1 MGPPAHVGYP
11 RKLQLLTFSRIEL
24 ATPGPGAR
32 RHALFLLFCAYVINY
47 IDRQIVTI
55 LQEPIKADLGLSDTQ
70 LGLMTGLSF
79 ALFYATMGL
88 PMARLAD
95 RYPRRSVIAVSTL
108 LWSGMTMACAA
119 ATNFVTMLLCR
130 MGVGIGEAGLSPPAH
145 SLISDYYPPHQRA
158 GALGIYS
165 SGIQVG
171 VMLGFLLGG
180 TINHYFGWRMAFV
193 AVGLPGVLLAILIR
207 STMREPVRMETPPIE
222 AVPDEGM
229 LGAIMRLWRVRPFRL
244 IALACGF
251 HTLVLYGQG
260 HWAPPYLGR
269 VHEMELRDIAF
280 WLALLSIGP
289 GALGLWLAGTL
300 ADRLQRSTA
309 RAGPIVAIGSIAL
322 LLPLEAAF
330 VLAPDAQTALI
341 ISAGTHFLGGAYLA
355 PVIAHCHAMFG
366 GYQRALASAIL
377 LLSLNLI
384 GLGLGPLLVGALSDL
399 LAGSSGE
406 RALPLAMLA
415 ILPSQ
420 VLALALFW
428 LSCRTV
434 ATEEKVF
441 G

>member
-1 MGPPAHVGYP
+1 MLSSGEQGVA
-11 RKLQLLTFSRIEL
+11 
-24 ATPGPGAR
+24 PGICAR

-95 RYPRRSVIAVSTL
+95 RYPRRSVIAGATL
-108 LWSGMTMACAA
+108 LWSGMTMTCAA
-119 ATNFVTMLLCR
+119 AGNFVTLLLCR
-130 MGVGIGEAGLSPPAH
+130 MGVGVGEAGLSPPAH

-180 TINHYFGWRMAFV
+180 TINHYFGWRMAFL
-193 AVGLPGVLLAILIR
+193 AVGLPGIVLALLIR
-207 STMREPVRMETPPIE
+207 FTMREPPRIDVPAPGAGE
-222 AVPDEGM
+222 ADGM
-229 LGAIMRLWRVRPFRL
+229 LAAMSQLWQVKPFRL

-269 VHEMELRDIAF
+269 VHGMELRDIAF

-289 GALGLWLAGTL
+289 GALGLWLAGLL
-300 ADRLQRSTA
+300 ADRLQRTTA
-309 RAGPIVAIGSIAL
+309 NAGLIVAMGSIAL

-330 VLAPDAQTALI
+330 VLAPDGRSALL
-341 ISAGTHFLGGAYLA
+341 ISIGTHFLGGAYLA
-355 PVIAHCHAMFG
+355 PVIAHSHAMFG
-366 GYQRALASAIL
+366 SHQRALASAVL

-384 GLGLGPLLVGALSDL
+384 GLGVGPLLVGGLSDHF
-399 LAGSSGE
+399 AASQGG

-415 ILPSQ
+415 ILPAQ

-428 LSCRTV
+428 LSSRAPTP
-434 ATEEKVF
+434 AKKAH

>member
-1 MGPPAHVGYP
+1 
-11 RKLQLLTFSRIEL
+11 
-24 ATPGPGAR
+24 
-32 RHALFLLFCAYVINY
+32 
-47 IDRQIVTI
+47 
-55 LQEPIKADLGLSDTQ
+55 
-70 LGLMTGLSF
+70 
-79 ALFYATMGL
+79 
-88 PMARLAD
+88 
-95 RYPRRSVIAVSTL
+95 
-108 LWSGMTMACAA
+108 MACAA
-119 ATNFVTMLLCR
+119 AGNFVTLLLCR
-130 MGVGIGEAGLSPPAH
+130 MGVGVGEAGLSPPAH

-180 TINHYFGWRMAFV
+180 TINHYFGWRAAFL
-193 AVGLPGVLLAILIR
+193 AVGLPGILLSLLIR
-207 STMREPVRMETPPIE
+207 FTMREPPRIDAPATGEGE
-222 AVPDEGM
+222 GEGM
-229 LGAIMRLWRVRPFRL
+229 LAAMSQLWRVMPFRL

-269 VHEMELRDIAF
+269 VHGMELRDIAF

-289 GALGLWLAGTL
+289 GALGLWLAGLL
-300 ADRLQRSTA
+300 ADRLQRATA
-309 RAGPIVAIGSIAL
+309 NAGLIVAMGSIVL

-330 VLAPDAQTALI
+330 ALAPDGRTALM
-341 ISAGTHFLGGAYLA
+341 ISAATHFLGGAYLA

-366 GYQRALASAIL
+366 SHQRALASAVL

-384 GLGLGPLLVGALSDL
+384 GLGVGPLLVGGLSDTF
-399 LAGSSGE
+399 AASQGG

-420 VLALALFW
+420 LLALALFW
-428 LSCRTV
+428 LSSRPS
-434 ATEEKVF
+434 APAREAF

>member
-1 MGPPAHVGYP
+1 MLSSGEQGVAQGVN
-11 RKLQLLTFSRIEL
+11 
-24 ATPGPGAR
+24 AR

-95 RYPRRSVIAVSTL
+95 RYPRRSVIAGATL

-119 ATNFVTMLLCR
+119 AGNFVTLLLCR
-130 MGVGIGEAGLSPPAH
+130 MGVGVGEAGLSPPAH

-180 TINHYFGWRMAFV
+180 TINHYFGWRAAFL
-193 AVGLPGVLLAILIR
+193 AVGLPGILLSLLIR
-207 STMREPVRMETPPIE
+207 FTMREPPRIDAPATGEGE
-222 AVPDEGM
+222 GEGM
-229 LGAIMRLWRVRPFRL
+229 LAAMSQLWRVMPFRL

-269 VHEMELRDIAF
+269 VHGMELRDIAF

-289 GALGLWLAGTL
+289 GALGLWLAGLL
-300 ADRLQRSTA
+300 ADRLQRATA
-309 RAGPIVAIGSIAL
+309 NAGLIVAMGSIVL

-330 VLAPDAQTALI
+330 ALAPDGRTALM
-341 ISAGTHFLGGAYLA
+341 ISAATHFLGGAYLA

-366 GYQRALASAIL
+366 SHQRALASAVL

-384 GLGLGPLLVGALSDL
+384 GLGVGPLLVGGLSDTF
-399 LAGSSGE
+399 AASQGG

-420 VLALALFW
+420 LLALALFW
-428 LSCRTV
+428 LSSRPS
-434 ATEEKVF
+434 APAREAF